1 MAYDKQK
8 LPIAPDWVSD
18 YGKIEWKRLIG
29 EMEEKNLVGT
39 FDLNIFAMYCDALG
53 NYRKCS
59 EDVILRGAVVK
70 SKNGMPLENPNS
82 YLMERH
88 RKAFIN
94 IATQLGLTPKSKIK
108 GTVKA
113 KMSMLDSIRIKS
125 KNG

>member
-1 MAYDKQK
+1 MA
-8 LPIAPDWVSD
+8 LPKAPDWICE
-18 YGKIEWKRLIG
+18 YGKLEWKNLIKS
-29 EMEEKNLVGT
+29 MEDKNLLT
-39 FDLNIFAMYCDALG
+39 DFDLNLFAMYCDALG

-108 GTVKA
+108 GTLKA
-113 KMSMLDSIRIKS
+113 KMSMLDSIRLKS

>member
-1 MAYDKQK
+1 MTYDKQK
-8 LPIAPDWVSD
+8 IPTSPDWISD
-18 YGKIEWKRLIG
+18 YGKLEWKRLIT

-59 EDVILRGAVVK
+59 EDVIKRGAVVK

-88 RKAFIN
+88 RKAFVSL
-94 IATQLGLTPKSKIK
+94 AVQLGLTPKSKIK
-108 GTVKA
+108 GTTKA
-113 KMSMLDSIRIKS
+113 KMSMLDSLKIKA